1 MKSMTTQ
8 EKADLEKRDLIAET
22 LRIMNVNVE
31 KIKDRGG
38 KFNDLEHGLRMPG
51 KAFFPKLLCV
61 FGNFNT
67 HRILSLSLIG

>member
-1 MKSMTTQ
+1 MTTQ

-61 FGNFNT
+61 FGSFNT

>member
-1 MKSMTTQ
+1 MKSMATQ
-8 EKADLEKRDLIAET
+8 EKADFEKVKIMQGDLIAET

-51 KAFFPKLLCV
+51 KAFFPTLLGV
-61 FGNFNT
+61 
-67 HRILSLSLIG
+67 LSLSLPTP

>member
-1 MKSMTTQ
+1 MKSLKTQ
-8 EKADLEKRDLIAET
+8 EKADIEKGDLIAKT

-61 FGNFNT
+61 FGSFNT
-67 HRILSLSLIG
+67 HWISSLSQVG